1 MEEEKEPLTSP
12 WIYAGLDY
20 PKRVL
25 VLSKHTKDNSTLH
38 GMLKCCA
45 QVFEVSIEGMLSPC
59 RKQEFALARHA
70 FNKIA
75 RERTSQSF
83 VDIGKFLGGRDHATI
98 VNSSKR
104 AADLIDSW
112 PWFRDKYNLCE
123 TLLSGRKLEQE
134 EGMLEGISKR
144 IQFVKPIT
152 LDDADKSDNN
162 GRLKQSK
169 RRTATESA

>member
-12 WIYAGLDY
+12 WIYAGLEY

-38 GMLKCCA
+38 GILKCCA
-45 QVFEVSIEGMLSPC
+45 EIFEVSIEDMTSPC

-83 VDIGKFLGGRDHATI
+83 VEIGKFLGGRDHATI
-98 VNSSKR
+98 VNSAKR
-104 AADLIDSW
+104 ASDLIESW
-112 PWFRDKYNLCE
+112 SWFRDKYKLCE
-123 TLLSGRKLEQE
+123 TLLSGKKLEWE
-134 EGMLEGISKR
+134 EEILEGISKR

-152 LDDADKSDNN
+152 LDDADKSKNN
-162 GRLKQSK
+162 GRLK
-169 RRTATESA
+169 